1 MLNKL
6 LLVSIVA
13 LILTVV
19 IFYIPNKSN
28 FPKKYMIPIIVSI
41 IIKYS
46 FGDLDN
52 GYQYTISDVYYWFNI
67 LFIPY
72 ITVLYLENRLYIS

>member
-6 LLVSIVA
+6 IIVSFVA
-13 LILTVV
+13 LILTI
-19 IFYIPNKSN
+19 IFFHIPNKSN
-28 FPKKYMIPIIVSI
+28 FPKKYMIPIIVSL

-46 FGDLDN
+46 FGDLDK
-52 GYQYTISDVYYWFNI
+52 GYQYTITDVYYWFTI

-72 ITVLYLENRLYIS
+72 ITVLYLENR